1 MSRITTRLTPAMV
14 ETLTRAGHWPNTTFA
29 AALMQQVR
37 ARPGETA
44 VVDDRVRL
52 TYGELGTRTL
62 RLAAAL
68 SARAIG
74 RGDVVSCILPN
85 RAEAVALFYAAN
97 HLGAIVNPI
106 VPIYGAREIG
116 FILRQVESAAIVV
129 PDRFRGVDFPALID
143 RLAPAV
149 PSLRERVVV
158 GDTISN
164 GWIPFE
170 ELWRG
175 APLGQAPVPL
185 AASIGAAE
193 LARPAEPAVSVR
205 AAESIRPSEAAR
217 PAADPKRGDGP
228 DVVGAS
234 IDSRVAAAAV
244 GIDPVDPNDIM
255 LILYTSGTT
264 ADPKG
269 VLHSNNT
276 LLCECRGTMR
286 YHGLTDDEVFV
297 MASPVSHIAGL
308 LYGIMLP
315 ILLGGTSVLMEQWDP
330 ERFLAAVERERGT
343 YSAGA
348 TPFLQGVLDCPAL
361 DRYDT
366 RSLRLFPCGGADVPP
381 ELIRR
386 AMRRLGVR
394 SGRGYGS
401 TEFPSITSSAGPDVP
416 ETKRAETDG
425 RPLGAN
431 EVELRD
437 GAGRPIPAGEEG
449 EIWARGPEL
458 CLGYRDAAL
467 NAEAFDAQGFFRTG
481 DLGRLDGD
489 GYLTVTGRV
498 KDIIVRGG
506 EKLGAKEIED
516 LLLEH
521 PKVKNVA
528 VVPMPDRALGE
539 RVCAVVV
546 PVRAG
551 EAPTLTELVTFLE
564 SKEISRCKLPE
575 RLEVV
580 DELPTT
586 ASGKVAKHVLKEQ
599 VARAIETEAA
609 ATRRPRSQS

>member
-1 MSRITTRLTPAMV
+1 MGRIITRLTPAMAAA
-14 ETLTRAGHWPNTTFA
+14 LTRAGHWPNTTFA
-29 AALMQQVR
+29 AAFMEQVR
-37 ARPGETA
+37 ARPGKTA

-52 TYGELGTRTL
+52 TYGELGARTRW
-62 RLAAAL
+62 LAAAL
-68 SARAIG
+68 SARGIG
-74 RGDVVSCILPN
+74 RGDVVSFILPN
-85 RAEAVALFYAAN
+85 RAEAIALFYAAN
-97 HLGAIVNPI
+97 TLGAIVNPI

-129 PDRFRGVDFPALID
+129 PDRFRGVEYPARID
-143 RLAPAV
+143 RLAPNV
-149 PSLRERVVV
+149 PSLRERIVV
-158 GDTISN
+158 GAGAPG
-164 GWIPFE
+164 GWLPFE

-175 APLGQAPVPL
+175 APEAPARMRPPED
-185 AASIGAAE
+185 IG
-193 LARPAEPAVSVR
+193 
-205 AAESIRPSEAAR
+205 
-217 PAADPKRGDGP
+217 
-228 DVVGAS
+228 
-234 IDSRVAAAAV
+234 
-244 GIDPVDPNDIM
+244 PVDPDDVMIV
-255 LILYTSGTT
+255 LYTSGTT

-315 ILLGGTSVLMEQWDP
+315 TLLGGTTVLIEQWDP
-330 ERFLAAVERERGT
+330 ERFLALVERERGT

-366 RSLRLFPCGGADVPP
+366 RSLRLFTCGGADVPP
-381 ELIRR
+381 ELIRG
-386 AMRRLGVR
+386 AIRRLGVR

-416 ETKRAETDG
+416 EAKRAETDG

-431 EVELRD
+431 EIELRD
-437 GAGRPIPAGEEG
+437 AAGGPAHSGEEG

-458 CLGYRDAAL
+458 CLGYRDATL
-467 NAEAFDAQGFFRTG
+467 NPEAFDAQGFFRTG
-481 DLGRLDGD
+481 DLGRLDRD

-506 EKLGAKEIED
+506 EKLSAREIED

-521 PKVKNVA
+521 PKVRNAA
-528 VVPMPDRALGE
+528 VVPMPDRTLGE

-546 PVRAG
+546 PARAG
-551 EAPTLTELVTFLE
+551 EAPTLDELVQFLE
-564 SKEISRCKLPE
+564 AKEISRRKLPE
-575 RLEVV
+575 RLEIVG
-580 DELPTT
+580 ELPTT
-586 ASGKVAKHVLKEQ
+586 ASGKVAKHVLKDQ
-599 VARAIETEAA
+599 VARAIESESAR
-609 ATRRPRSQS
+609 TRAPRS

>member
-1 MSRITTRLTPAMV
+1 MARIATRLTPAMV
-14 ETLTRAGHWPNTTFA
+14 EAFTRAGHWPNATFA
-29 AALMQQVR
+29 AALLEQARVR
-37 ARPGETA
+37 PQKTA

-52 TYGELGTRTL
+52 TYGELGERTL

-68 SARAIG
+68 SARGIG
-74 RGDVVSCILPN
+74 RGDVVSLILPN
-85 RAEAVALFYAAN
+85 RAEAVALFYATN

-129 PDRFRGVDFPALID
+129 PDRFRGVEFPALID
-143 RLAPAV
+143 RLAPEV
-149 PSLRERVVV
+149 PSLRERIVV
-158 GDTISN
+158 GDAAS
-164 GWIPFE
+164 GWYPFE
-170 ELWRG
+170 QLWRG
-175 APLGQAPVPL
+175 AREN
-185 AASIGAAE
+185 ASPAGA
-193 LARPAEPAVSVR
+193 
-205 AAESIRPSEAAR
+205 
-217 PAADPKRGDGP
+217 G
-228 DVVGAS
+228 
-234 IDSRVAAAAV
+234 
-244 GIDPVDPNDIM
+244 PVDPNDVMIV
-255 LILYTSGTT
+255 LYTSGTT

-276 LLCECRGTMR
+276 LLGECRGTIR
-286 YHGLTDDEVFV
+286 YHGLGDDEVFV

-330 ERFLAAVERERGT
+330 ERFLALVERERGT

-361 DRYDT
+361 DRHDT
-366 RSLRLFPCGGADVPP
+366 RSLRLFPCGGADVPT

-416 ETKRAETDG
+416 EAKRAETDG

-431 EVELRD
+431 EIELRD
-437 GAGRPIPAGEEG
+437 AAGLPVPAGDEG

-481 DLGRLDGD
+481 DLGRLDRD

-506 EKLGAKEIED
+506 EKLSAKEIED

-521 PKVKNVA
+521 PKVKNAA
-528 VVPMPDRALGE
+528 VVPVPDRALGE

-546 PVRAG
+546 PARAG
-551 EAPTLTELVTFLE
+551 EAPTLAELVRFLE
-564 SKEISRCKLPE
+564 SKEISRRKLPE
-575 RLEVV
+575 RLEIVA
-580 DELPTT
+580 ELPTT
-586 ASGKVAKHVLKEQ
+586 ASGKVAKHVLRDR
-599 VARAIETEAA
+599 VARAVEAEGSPI
-609 ATRRPRSQS
+609 RGSRS

>member
-1 MSRITTRLTPAMV
+1 MRLADAAGLRTADGVFPLMAPITTRLTPALV
-14 ETLTRAGHWPNTTFA
+14 ETLTRAGHWPNATFA
-29 AALMQQVR
+29 AALVEQVR
-37 ARPGETA
+37 TRPAKTA
-44 VVDDRVRL
+44 VVDERLRL
-52 TYGELGTRTL
+52 TYADLAERTL
-62 RLAAAL
+62 RLAARLA
-68 SARAIG
+68 ARGIG

-85 RAEAVALFYAAN
+85 RAEAIALFYATNA
-97 HLGAIVNPI
+97 LGAIANPI

-143 RLAPAV
+143 RLTPEV
-149 PSLRERVVV
+149 PSLRERIVV
-158 GDTISN
+158 GGSAPR
-164 GWIPFE
+164 GWSAFE
-170 ELWRG
+170 ELWRDAG
-175 APLGQAPVPL
+175 DERPS
-185 AASIGAAE
+185 AASKAPAGDIGA
-193 LARPAEPAVSVR
+193 
-205 AAESIRPSEAAR
+205 
-217 PAADPKRGDGP
+217 
-228 DVVGAS
+228 
-234 IDSRVAAAAV
+234 
-244 GIDPVDPNDIM
+244 VDPNDIM
-255 LILYTSGTT
+255 IILYTSGTT
-264 ADPKG
+264 AEPKG

-276 LLCECRGTMR
+276 LLCECRGTLR
-286 YHGLTDDEVFV
+286 YHGLTADEVFV

-330 ERFLAAVERERGT
+330 ERFLALVERERGT

-366 RSLRLFPCGGADVPP
+366 RSLRLFTCGGADVPP

-386 AMRRLGVR
+386 AIRRLGVR

-416 ETKRAETDG
+416 DPKRAETDG
-425 RPLGAN
+425 APLVGN

-437 GAGRPIPAGEEG
+437 AADRPAGGGEEG

-458 CLGYRDAAL
+458 CLGYRDPAL
-467 NAEAFDAQGFFRTG
+467 NVEAFDGRGFFRTG
-481 DLGRLDGD
+481 DLGRFDAD

-506 EKLGAKEIED
+506 EKLSAKEIES
-516 LLLEH
+516 LLCEH
-521 PKVKNVA
+521 PSVHSAA
-528 VVPMPDRALGE
+528 VVPMPDRTLGE

-546 PVRAG
+546 PAPGGV
-551 EAPTLTELVTFLE
+551 APTLGELVRFLE
-564 SKEISRCKLPE
+564 AKEISRRKLPE

-586 ASGKVAKHVLKEQ
+586 ASGKVAKHVLKDR
-599 VARAIETEAA
+599 VARAVERERARTRGRQTE
-609 ATRRPRSQS
+609 